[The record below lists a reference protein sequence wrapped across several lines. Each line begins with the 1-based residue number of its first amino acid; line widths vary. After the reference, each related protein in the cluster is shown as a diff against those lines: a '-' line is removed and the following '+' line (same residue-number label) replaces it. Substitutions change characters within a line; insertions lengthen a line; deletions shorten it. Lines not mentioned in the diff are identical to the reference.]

1 MLSKLYILKFE
12 SSIFGILEKSTI
24 RTQPNSGFEIGRRFK
39 ILPCKSA
46 GCRGGIRTHI
56 NSFRGNTVLE
66 TVVLTNWTTRQ
77 WDFFVNCFDL
87 SISSQFLNL
96 STHSIIHKCQ
106 NQRWR
111 KNENIFFFDD
121 INHHLDDVNH
131 HPCQHYQNQPF

>member
-24 RTQPNSGFEIGRRFK
+24 RTQPNSGFEIGRQFK

-66 TVVLTNWTTRQ
+66 TVVLTNWTTRH

-87 SISSQFLNL
+87 SYYHNSSISQHIQLYTNTRTKDEEKWKYFLMMF
-96 STHSIIHKCQ
+96 SIITLM
-106 NQRWR
+106 
-111 KNENIFFFDD
+111 IF
-121 INHHLDDVNH
+121 NHHLDD
-131 HPCQHYQNQPF
+131 F